1 MKNDDATLSDAIN
14 LFYKV
19 GWAGFCLVFV
29 FNIGHII
36 IVIFDIVMGCR
47 TTNKQSMN
55 DARKAYY
62 MQKINT
68 YE

>member
-19 GWAGFCLVFV
+19 GWAGFCSVFV

-36 IVIFDIVMGCR
+36 IVIFDIVVGCR
-47 TTNKQSMN
+47 TTNK
-55 DARKAYY
+55 
-62 MQKINT
+62 
-68 YE
+68 